1 MGRAGGRPSSP
12 PSPPPTSARFSASA
26 ERTSIR
32 TCSARARA
40 ASPPGRR
47 LAVVCPGPCGRPS
60 PSPCPL
66 QSAPP
71 PSSFSSG
78 LCRSAPRPAPARPQ
92 RFLWVPLP
100 SSTAL
105 VPGSLHTDL
114 ITVLLIMCYVQSL
127 LGWKLP
133 EDRHLTSLPPDARH
147 SASPGTG

>member
-12 PSPPPTSARFSASA
+12 PSPPPTPLRVA
-26 ERTSIR
+26 
-32 TCSARARA
+32 C
-40 ASPPGRR
+40 PPGPR
-47 LAVVCPGPCGRPS
+47 LAVVWPSSVLAPVEGLRPA
-60 PSPCPL
+60 PVPRPL

-78 LCRSAPRPAPARPQ
+78 LCRSAPRPAPARPH

-114 ITVLLIMCYVQSL
+114 ITVLLIMCYVQPL